1 MVYSSIA
8 SQSYMHFP
16 TSTLDA
22 REDTEEISI
31 LRQLWMMIL
40 PRRPYTKIILLVDF
54 DMITLIDSLNSIM
67 AGDDSGTRT

>member
-1 MVYSSIA
+1 
-8 SQSYMHFP
+8 
-16 TSTLDA
+16 
-22 REDTEEISI
+22 
-31 LRQLWMMIL
+31 MMIL